1 MKKTEIHVNK
11 TALDEEMLVA
21 VEKKSGDVM
30 RAIEKLGDNFENM
43 TALTDDEARDVYMF
57 LRLTPETLIAFVQE
71 LRNFRE
77 VIETVEAMN
86 MMDER
91 KLSAVNGSDTIN

>member
-71 LRNFRE
+71 LRNFRKVVE
-77 VIETVEAMN
+77 VAETME
-86 MMDER
+86 
-91 KLSAVNGSDTIN
+91 KLQNKSVVNGTETIN

>member
-11 TALDEEMLVA
+11 TALDEELLTA

-30 RAIEKLGDNFENM
+30 NTIEKLGDNFENM

-57 LRLTPETLIAFVQE
+57 LRLAPETLIAFVQE
-71 LRNFRE
+71 LRNFRKVVE
-77 VIETVEAMN
+77 VAEAM
-86 MMDER
+86 E
-91 KLSAVNGSDTIN
+91 KLQNKSVVNGTETIN